1 MSQTTTM
8 KTTRETLDRIRPY
21 AVFRESWDTA
31 LNNALDMLDDFQ
43 KESEKNE
50 IVKEEVREEDKKILD
65 DLPREVLEKSIRI
78 LDSKNRNV
86 QDEMKRLVRVVKN

>member
-1 MSQTTTM
+1 M

-50 IVKEEVREEDKKILD
+50 IVKEEVRGEEEKILH
-65 DLPREVLEKSIRI
+65 DLPRDILEKSIRI
-78 LDSKNRNV
+78 LDSRNRK
-86 QDEMKRLVRVVKN
+86 EKLVRVRKN

>member
-1 MSQTTTM
+1 M

-31 LNNALDMLDDFQ
+31 LNNALDMLDDLI
-43 KESEKNE
+43 KESNKTE
-50 IVKEEVREEDKKILD
+50 IVKEEVREEDKKMLD

-78 LDSKNRNV
+78 LDNRK
-86 QDEMKRLVRVVKN
+86 EKLVRVRKD